1 MDAKTVD
8 RRAQHQPRLEDDP
21 LVRGL
26 GRYAADAPLTGQTY
40 AYFVRSP
47 HAFADIR
54 SIDTEAA
61 KAVPGVLA
69 VLTATDME
77 GIGNISQHP
86 PLAGRGG
93 QKLIIPH
100 RPALAGE
107 TVRHVGEAV
116 AVVVAETLTAAQDG
130 AEAVIVDYE
139 ERTPVVDLR
148 EAVRDGAPQIWPE
161 APGNIAV
168 NWPGL
173 AKDPDANAQE
183 VDRIIAS
190 AKHVARVSL
199 VHQRILVQSMEP
211 RGATAS
217 YDPADDSYFLRCCS
231 QSARALRDGLAPIL
245 GVPNPR
251 LRVVTEDV
259 GGAFGLK
266 TGPYPE
272 YLAILVAARKIGRP
286 VHWMSNRAEA
296 FLSDNHAR
304 DAYSDVELALD
315 ERGKFLALRVR
326 HLGSMGAF
334 IGAVGANIQT
344 VNLTRCLPGMYD
356 IPMIDIAVRCVFT
369 NTTTTAPYRGA
380 GRPEANFILE
390 RVIDE
395 AARMTGIDPIK
406 LRRRNLI
413 KSSAMPYKTAVGT
426 TIDSGE
432 FETVLDKALALADH
446 DGFKQRRRE
455 AAKRGK
461 YRGFGISCM
470 LEHAGGFPLEGT
482 ALSFPGGEHLVLG
495 LNVQSTGQGHAT
507 VFNPMLAEQLGIKP
521 EHIEH
526 RHGDSAMEIAGY
538 ASVGSRSA
546 MTVSHALIKTVE
558 ALLNKGKTIAATV
571 LETAETDIEYRD
583 GRFGVV
589 GTDRSVTLF
598 DLAARAKEM
607 KKRGEIP
614 EDLDTKTNAETPL
627 TFPNGCHIA
636 EVEIDPET
644 GMVEIVNYVA
654 VDDCGT
660 IYNHTIVEGQLVGGL
675 MQGIGQAL
683 GEHIAYDRESGQLL
697 SGTFMDYFMPRADI
711 LPPLALR
718 DRGVPSP
725 ANALGAKGAGEAGAT
740 GSIPA
745 LANAVHDALKPLDI
759 HHVEMP
765 YTPGRIWRF
774 HGIRRIISRHACSQ
788 TGRAGHHAGRYRSG
802 DSGGSSG
809 EGLDARRTV
818 PPQHRHARRPGHGVP
833 AAQDHRQPVLRRH
846 QVPRIVPGHHASGTY
861 PDQQRLRAERA
872 HRARVNRAAGL
883 QVHRRQ
889 DPPRQPRTR

>member
-40 AYFVRSP
+40 AYFVRSS

-69 VLTATDME
+69 VLTAADME

-507 VFNPMLAEQLGIKP
+507 VFNPMLAERLGIKP
-521 EHIEH
+521 ELIEH

-558 ALLNKGKTIAATV
+558 ALLNKGKMIAATV

-636 EVEIDPET
+636 EVEIDPKT
-644 GMVEIVNYVA
+644 GEMALVAYAA
-654 VDDCGT
+654 VDDCGRPLNT
-660 IYNHTIVEGQLVGGL
+660 MIVEGQTHGSIAQGL
-675 MQGIGQAL
+675 GQAML
-683 GEHIAYDRESGQLL
+683 ENAIYDSSGGQLVTG
-697 SGTFMDYFMPRADI
+697 SFMDYAMPRASDMPAFKDAI
-711 LPPLALR
+711 HSVPATTNPL
-718 DRGVPSP
+718 GV
-725 ANALGAKGAGEAGAT
+725 KGAGEAGTTAAIAAVMNAIADAIPGGAGAHLDMPAT
-740 GSIPA
+740 PEK
-745 LANAVHDALKPLDI
+745 L
-759 HHVEMP
+759 
-765 YTPGRIWRF
+765 WQ
-774 HGIRRIISRHACSQ
+774 ACQ
-788 TGRAGHHAGRYRSG
+788 R
-802 DSGGSSG
+802 
-809 EGLDARRTV
+809 
-818 PPQHRHARRPGHGVP
+818 
-833 AAQDHRQPVLRRH
+833 AAQ
-846 QVPRIVPGHHASGTY
+846 A
-861 PDQQRLRAERA
+861 
-872 HRARVNRAAGL
+872 
-883 QVHRRQ
+883 
-889 DPPRQPRTR
+889 

>member
-8 RRAQHQPRLEDDP
+8 RRAQYQPRLEDDP

-26 GRYAADAPLTGQTY
+26 GRYAADTPLTGQTY
-40 AYFVRSP
+40 AYFVRSS

-168 NWPGL
+168 DWPGL

-217 YDPADDSYFLRCCS
+217 YDPADESYFLRCCS

-315 ERGKFLALRVR
+315 ERGKFLALRIR
-326 HLGSMGAF
+326 HLGSMGAY

-356 IPMIDIAVRCVFT
+356 IPMIEIAVRCVFT

-395 AARMTGIDPIK
+395 AARVTGIDPIK

-446 DGFKQRRRE
+446 DGFKQRRRA

-507 VFNPMLAEQLGIKP
+507 VFNPMLAERLGIKP

-636 EVEIDPET
+636 EVEIDPKT
-644 GMVEIVNYVA
+644 GEMALVAYAA
-654 VDDCGT
+654 VDDCGRPLNT
-660 IYNHTIVEGQLVGGL
+660 MIVEGQTHGSIAQGL
-675 MQGIGQAL
+675 GQAML
-683 GEHIAYDRESGQLL
+683 ENAIYDSSGGQLVTG
-697 SGTFMDYFMPRADI
+697 SFMDYAMPRASDMPAFKDAI
-711 LPPLALR
+711 HSVPATTNPL
-718 DRGVPSP
+718 GV
-725 ANALGAKGAGEAGAT
+725 KGAGEAGTTAAIAAVMNAIADAIPGGAGAHLDMPAT
-740 GSIPA
+740 PEKLW
-745 LANAVHDALKPLDI
+745 LACQK
-759 HHVEMP
+759 
-765 YTPGRIWRF
+765 
-774 HGIRRIISRHACSQ
+774 
-788 TGRAGHHAGRYRSG
+788 
-802 DSGGSSG
+802 
-809 EGLDARRTV
+809 
-818 PPQHRHARRPGHGVP
+818 
-833 AAQDHRQPVLRRH
+833 AAQ
-846 QVPRIVPGHHASGTY
+846 T
-861 PDQQRLRAERA
+861 
-872 HRARVNRAAGL
+872 
-883 QVHRRQ
+883 
-889 DPPRQPRTR
+889 

>member
-1 MDAKTVD
+1 MDANTVES
-8 RRAQHQPRLEDDP
+8 RAHHEPRLEDDA

-26 GRYAADAPLTGQTY
+26 GRYAADAPLTGQAY

-47 HAFADIR
+47 HAFADIGT
-54 SIDTEAA
+54 IDTTAA
-61 KAVPGVLA
+61 KAAPSVLA
-69 VLTATDME
+69 VLTAADMA
-77 GIGNISQHP
+77 GIGNVSQHP

-93 QKLIIPH
+93 AKLIVPH

-116 AVVVAETLTAAQDG
+116 VVVIAETLTAAQDA
-130 AEAVIVDYE
+130 AELVSVDYR
-139 ERTPVVDLR
+139 ERAPAVDLR
-148 EAVRDGAPQIWPE
+148 AAVRDGAPQVWPE

-168 NWPGL
+168 DWPGL
-173 AKDPDANAQE
+173 AGDPDANAKE
-183 VDRIIAS
+183 VDRVIAS
-190 AKHVARVSL
+190 AQHVARVAV
-199 VHQRILVQSMEP
+199 VHQRIMVHSMEP

-217 YDPADDSYFLRCCS
+217 YDPGNDSYYLRCCS

-245 GVPNPR
+245 GVAKER

-272 YLAILVAARKIGRP
+272 YLAILVAARKLGRP

-315 ERGKFLALRVR
+315 QRGKFLALRVR
-326 HLGSMGAF
+326 HLGNMGAY

-356 IPMIDIAVRCVFT
+356 IPLIDIGVRCVFT

-395 AARMTGIDPIK
+395 AARVTGTDPVK

-413 KSSAMPYKTAVGT
+413 KPSAMPYKTAVGT

-432 FETVLDKALALADH
+432 FATILDKALALADY

-461 YRGFGISCM
+461 YRGLGISCM

-482 ALSFPGGEHLVLG
+482 ALSFPGRETLVLG
-495 LNVQSTGQGHAT
+495 LNVQSTGQGHAST
-507 VFNPMLAEQLGIKP
+507 FNPLLAERLGIKP
-521 EHIEH
+521 GQIEH
-526 RHGDSAMEIAGY
+526 HHGDSAMEIAGY

-546 MTVSHALIKTVE
+546 MTVSHAMIKTVE
-558 ALLNKGKTIAATV
+558 AMLTKGKAIAAGV
-571 LETAETDIEYRD
+571 LEAAESDIEYRD
-583 GRFGVV
+583 GRFNVV
-589 GTDRSVTLF
+589 GTDRAISLF

-636 EVEIDPET
+636 EVEIDPLT
-644 GMVEIVNYVA
+644 GSLVLAAYSA
-654 VDDCGT
+654 VDDCGRPLNT
-660 IYNHTIVEGQLVGGL
+660 MIVEGQTHGSIAQGL
-675 MQGIGQAL
+675 GQAMMENAVFDDS
-683 GEHIAYDRESGQLL
+683 GGQLITG
-697 SGTFMDYFMPRADI
+697 SFMDYAMPRAD
-711 LPPLALR
+711 
-718 DRGVPSP
+718 DVPSFRDAIHAVP
-725 ANALGAKGAGEAGAT
+725 ATTNPLGVKGAGEAGTTAAI
-740 GSIPA
+740 SA
-745 LANAVHDALKPLDI
+745 LMNAVADAIPGGAGAHLD
-759 HHVEMP
+759 MP
-765 YTPGRIWRF
+765 ATAEKIWQ
-774 HGIRRIISRHACSQ
+774 AC
-788 TGRAGHHAGRYRSG
+788 RK
-802 DSGGSSG
+802 
-809 EGLDARRTV
+809 
-818 PPQHRHARRPGHGVP
+818 
-833 AAQDHRQPVLRRH
+833 AQQK
-846 QVPRIVPGHHASGTY
+846 
-861 PDQQRLRAERA
+861 
-872 HRARVNRAAGL
+872 
-883 QVHRRQ
+883 
-889 DPPRQPRTR
+889 

>member
-1 MDAKTVD
+1 MDSKTFESQAHD
-8 RRAQHQPRLEDDP
+8 QPRLEDDA

-26 GRYAADAPLTGQTY
+26 GRYAADVALTGQAY

-54 SIDTEAA
+54 SIDSEAA
-61 KAVPGVLA
+61 RAVPGVLA
-69 VLTATDME
+69 VLTAADME
-77 GIGNISQHP
+77 GIGNVSQHP
-86 PLAGRGG
+86 PLVGRDGR
-93 QKLIIPH
+93 KLIVPH
-100 RPALAGE
+100 RPALAGT
-107 TVRHVGEAV
+107 TVRHVGEPV
-116 AVVVAETLTAAQDG
+116 AVVVADTLTAAQDA
-130 AEAVIVDYE
+130 AEVVSVDYE

-148 EAVRDGAPQIWPE
+148 EAVREGAPEVWPE

-168 NWPGL
+168 DWLGL
-173 AKDPDANAQE
+173 AADPEANAQA
-183 VDRIIAS
+183 VAGAFAS
-190 AKHVARVSL
+190 AKHVARVAL
-199 VHQRILVQSMEP
+199 VHQRILVNSMEP

-217 YDPADDSYFLRCCS
+217 YEAADDSYYLRCCS

-245 GVPNPR
+245 GVPNQR

-326 HLGSMGAF
+326 HLGNMGAY
-334 IGAVGANIQT
+334 IGAIGANIQT
-344 VNLTRCLPGMYD
+344 VNLTRCLPGMYE
-356 IPMIDIAVRCVFT
+356 IPRIDMSVRCVFS
-369 NTTTTAPYRGA
+369 NTTPTAPYRGA

-395 AARMTGIDPIK
+395 AARVTGIDPVK

-413 KSSAMPYKTAVGT
+413 KSSQMPYKTAVGT

-432 FETVLDKALALADH
+432 FEAVLDKALALADY

-461 YRGFGISCM
+461 YRGLGISCM
-470 LEHAGGFPLEGT
+470 LEHAGGAPLEGT
-482 ALSFPGGEHLVLG
+482 ALSFPGGEKLVLG

-507 VFNPMLAEQLGIKP
+507 VFNPLLAEQLGIKL
-521 EHIEH
+521 EQIEH

-558 ALLNKGKTIAATV
+558 AMLTKAKTIAATV
-571 LETAETDIEYRD
+571 LETAESDIEYGA
-583 GRFGVV
+583 GRFRVV
-589 GTDRSVTLF
+589 GTDRTISLF

-607 KKRGEIP
+607 KQRGDIT

-636 EVEIDPET
+636 EVEIDPKT
-644 GMVEIVNYVA
+644 GALALVGYAAI
-654 VDDCGT
+654 DDCGRALNT
-660 IYNHTIVEGQLVGGL
+660 MIVAGQTHGSIAQGLGQAMMENAVFDNSGGQLVTG
-675 MQGIGQAL
+675 
-683 GEHIAYDRESGQLL
+683 S
-697 SGTFMDYFMPRADI
+697 FMDYAMPRADDM
-711 LPPLALR
+711 PLFKDAIHAVPATTNPL
-718 DRGVPSP
+718 GV
-725 ANALGAKGAGEAGAT
+725 KGAGEAGTTAAIAAVMNAIADAIPGGAGAHLDTPAT
-740 GSIPA
+740 PE
-745 LANAVHDALKPLDI
+745 K
-759 HHVEMP
+759 
-765 YTPGRIWRF
+765 IWQ
-774 HGIRRIISRHACSQ
+774 ACRQ
-788 TGRAGHHAGRYRSG
+788 VRA
-802 DSGGSSG
+802 
-809 EGLDARRTV
+809 
-818 PPQHRHARRPGHGVP
+818 
-833 AAQDHRQPVLRRH
+833 
-846 QVPRIVPGHHASGTY
+846 
-861 PDQQRLRAERA
+861 
-872 HRARVNRAAGL
+872 
-883 QVHRRQ
+883 
-889 DPPRQPRTR
+889 

>member
-26 GRYAADAPLTGQTY
+26 GRYAADTPLTGQTY

-130 AEAVIVDYE
+130 AEAVVVDYE

-148 EAVRDGAPQIWPE
+148 EAVRDGAPQVWPE
-161 APGNIAV
+161 AAGNIAV
-168 NWPGL
+168 DWPGP

-183 VDRIIAS
+183 IDRIIAS
-190 AKHVARVSL
+190 AKHVARVAL

-217 YDPADDSYFLRCCS
+217 YDPADESYFLRCCS

-315 ERGKFLALRVR
+315 ERGKFQALRVR

-461 YRGFGISCM
+461 YRGLGISCM

-507 VFNPMLAEQLGIKP
+507 VFNPMLAERLGIKP
-521 EHIEH
+521 ELIEH

-607 KKRGEIP
+607 KKRGDIP

-636 EVEIDPET
+636 EVEIDPKT
-644 GMVEIVNYVA
+644 GEMALVAYAA
-654 VDDCGT
+654 VDDCGRPLNT
-660 IYNHTIVEGQLVGGL
+660 MIVEGQTHGSIAQGL
-675 MQGIGQAL
+675 GQAML
-683 GEHIAYDRESGQLL
+683 ENAIYDSSGGQLVTG
-697 SGTFMDYFMPRADI
+697 SFMDYAMPRASDMPAFKDAI
-711 LPPLALR
+711 HAVPATTNPL
-718 DRGVPSP
+718 GV
-725 ANALGAKGAGEAGAT
+725 KGAGEAGTTAAIAAVMNAIADAIPGGAGAHLDMPAT
-740 GSIPA
+740 PEK
-745 LANAVHDALKPLDI
+745 L
-759 HHVEMP
+759 
-765 YTPGRIWRF
+765 W
-774 HGIRRIISRHACSQ
+774 HACQ
-788 TGRAGHHAGRYRSG
+788 K
-802 DSGGSSG
+802 
-809 EGLDARRTV
+809 
-818 PPQHRHARRPGHGVP
+818 
-833 AAQDHRQPVLRRH
+833 AAQ
-846 QVPRIVPGHHASGTY
+846 A
-861 PDQQRLRAERA
+861 
-872 HRARVNRAAGL
+872 
-883 QVHRRQ
+883 
-889 DPPRQPRTR
+889 